1 MGRFDGRTGLVTG
14 AGSGI
19 GAATARRLMEDGARV
34 TGMDRDRAALERT
47 TAALGPLAERFTP
60 FVGDVTD
67 KAARAA
73 AIETAVDDD
82 GALYMLVNN
91 AAVFLLAGPGATEE
105 QWNETI
111 AVNLL
116 APAYLSDEATPAL
129 AASGRGAIVNIA
141 SIAGHVGQIDRQTY
155 NASKGGIL
163 ELTRCQALDLAPH
176 KIRSN
181 SISPGWIWTEVLE
194 RFSEGDRPKWEAVW
208 GKYAALDRCAEP
220 SEVAAAVAFL
230 LSDDASFITGADL
243 PVDGGYLALGP
254 EGGFKLTTLESREE
268 RT

>member
-1 MGRFDGRTGLVTG
+1 MGKFEGGSGLVPG
-14 AGSGI
+14 AGSGS
-19 GAATARRLMEDGARV
+19 GAATARRLLEEGARV
-34 TGMDRDRAALERT
+34 TGMDRNETALEATR
-47 TAALGPLAERFTP
+47 ARLGPLAERFTP

-73 AIETAVDDD
+73 AIAAAVDDD
-82 GALYMLVNN
+82 GRLFMLVNN

-105 QWNETI
+105 QWNETL

-116 APAYLSDEATPAL
+116 APAYITDEATPAL
-129 AASGRGAIVNIA
+129 KASGRGAVVNIA

-176 KIRSN
+176 GIRSN

-194 RFSEGDRPKWEAVW
+194 HFSEGDRPKWEPIW
-208 GKYAALDRCAEP
+208 GKYCAMLRCGEP
-220 SEVAAAVAFL
+220 SEVAAGIAFL
-230 LSDDASFITGADL
+230 LSDDASFITGVDL

-254 EGGFKLTTLESREE
+254 EGGFKLTTLSE
-268 RT
+268 RTEE

>member
-1 MGRFDGRTGLVTG
+1 MAKFEGRTGLVTG

-19 GAATARRLMEDGARV
+19 GAATARRLIEDGARV
-34 TGMDRDRAALERT
+34 TGMDRNAEGLERT
-47 TAALGPLAERFTP
+47 TAALGPLASRFTP

-67 KAARAA
+67 KSARAA
-73 AIETAVDDD
+73 ALAAAVDAD
-82 GALYMLVNN
+82 GALHMLVNN

-105 QWNETI
+105 QWNETL

-116 APAYLSDEATPAL
+116 APAYLTDEATPAL
-129 AASGRGAIVNIA
+129 AASGCGAVVNMA

-176 KIRSN
+176 GIRSN

-194 RFSEGDRPKWEAVW
+194 AFSEGDRAKWEPVW
-208 GKYAALDRCAEP
+208 GKYCAMDRCAEP
-220 SEVAAAVAFL
+220 SEVAAAISFL
-230 LSDDASFITGADL
+230 LSDDASFVTGIDL

-254 EGGFKLTTLESREE
+254 EGGFQLTTLSGREE
-268 RT
+268 A